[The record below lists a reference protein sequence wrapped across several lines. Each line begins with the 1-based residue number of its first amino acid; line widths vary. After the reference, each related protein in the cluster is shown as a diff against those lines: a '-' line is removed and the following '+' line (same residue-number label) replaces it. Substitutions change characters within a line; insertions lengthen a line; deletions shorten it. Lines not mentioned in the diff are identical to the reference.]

1 MKAIFSG
8 ENLFDKTD
16 QPGPIGA
23 TQYFALIW
31 LNIFSFQLLLQL
43 IVDIYLLRAFVPL
56 LIYFTVTVM
65 SAGGRFA
72 PLLYPLRVLNAIRP
86 SCSWSSW
93 EWRWWDLTTLMY
105 GIPWYSLINRI
116 SVKSYPDI
124 CRVLSLEAPATA
136 KSALLETCWWQV
148 FTIRVICFDFE
159 FSLEMNQDQ
168 NGCNVTFNFTWTVQR
183 GYLIFLS
190 QGCVSMPACLQ
201 YITLCNPVIFAV
213 STNNMQVNIHSGFHT
228 PTYHHKS
235 SLLEKHHNLQASQWM
250 SCTHFGKA
258 RNLLS
263 PWDMNQV
270 MLIWVECLSLNW
282 EALDKKKAQVSR
294 RLTQMTTQ
302 PYIIIH
308 SWCIPLR
315 FVFKGMCQLHGFNK
329 VFVNVAK
336 RNILKFGRS

>member
-72 PLLYPLRVLNAIRP
+72 PLLYPLRVLNAIQP

-124 CRVLSLEAPATA
+124 CRVLSFEADARA
-136 KSALLETCWWQV
+136 KSALLEIWWWQV
-148 FTIRVICFDFE
+148 FTIRVICFEIE
-159 FSLEMNQDQ
+159 FSLELNQMFKIKMD
-168 NGCNVTFNFTWTVQR
+168 
-183 GYLIFLS
+183 
-190 QGCVSMPACLQ
+190 A
-201 YITLCNPVIFAV
+201 
-213 STNNMQVNIHSGFHT
+213 
-228 PTYHHKS
+228 
-235 SLLEKHHNLQASQWM
+235 M
-250 SCTHFGKA
+250 SCSIS
-258 RNLLS
+258 LELS
-263 PWDMNQV
+263 KGVTWSFFHKDACQ
-270 MLIWVECLSLNW
+270 CLPL
-282 EALDKKKAQVSR
+282 
-294 RLTQMTTQ
+294 Q
-302 PYIIIH
+302 PCDI
-308 SWCIPLR
+308 C
-315 FVFKGMCQLHGFNK
+315 CFN
-329 VFVNVAK
+329 
-336 RNILKFGRS
+336 